1 MKVYD
6 ISHLI
11 RIINCNYQLSA
22 IRKRGMHMH
31 KKRIAMAMM
40 GLMLLGCLCNISTIT
55 SHAEDMP
62 GYHEYVNTE
71 DEAIDTWYGIARG
84 TYLCDGTSGIKR
96 GGSGLVNI
104 SGTTNA
110 YVTCDYVKVSLHLD
124 ESSDGGNYFG
134 NIASYYFQKENA
146 KTCYGSK
153 SGISVTKG
161 YKYRVRGGHSAIKGS
176 TVETTST
183 KAGVLTA
190 S

>member
-1 MKVYD
+1 
-6 ISHLI
+6 
-11 RIINCNYQLSA
+11 
-22 IRKRGMHMH
+22 MH

-40 GLMLLGCLCNISTIT
+40 GILLAGGLGAAGTIT

-84 TYLCDGTSGIKR
+84 TYLKDGVCGIKR
-96 GGSGLVNI
+96 AGVCLINI

-110 YVTCDYVKVSLHLD
+110 HSRCDKVKVGLHLD

-134 NIASYYFQKENA
+134 NIASYYFQDEN
-146 KTCYGSK
+146 TFSCHGSK
-153 SGISVTKG
+153 ANISVTKG
-161 YKYRVRGGHSAIKGS
+161 CKYRVRGVHSVKKGS
-176 TVETTST
+176 TIETTDT
-183 KAGVLTA
+183 KAGVLVA